1 MKNFK
6 YYFISVF
13 LISSGLFAQEQVKP
27 RQQGHTDQNKFRQMK
42 DVLPTPN
49 ETRTASGA
57 PGYHYAQQKVD
68 YEMNIHLDENKNQIY
83 GDEKITYH
91 NNSKDHLE
99 YLWLQLDQNM
109 RARNSKTPD
118 IDVESIDTPF
128 IESSSLTRSNATRPF
143 NAPFGNSSSF
153 TKSNLKKPF
162 DGGFNID
169 YVKNEDGSDLSYTI
183 NQTMM
188 RINLVKPLAPGQTF
202 KFQIKWWYNVNN
214 YVLDN
219 GRSGYEAFP
228 DGNNTY
234 VIAQFF
240 PRLCVYDNVE
250 GWQNMQFWGRSEFA
264 LEFGDYEVKLTVP
277 ADHKLEATGELQNER
292 EVLTKEQLRRFELA
306 KKTFKN
312 PVFIVT
318 QAEAEQAEK
327 VRSTQTK
334 TWHFKAN
341 NVRDFAFASSRKFL
355 WDAMAV
361 NINGRSVMAISLYS
375 KEGNPLWE
383 EHSTRVVANT
393 LEEYSKLTFDY
404 PYSKA
409 VSVHAEMGMEYP
421 MICFNY
427 GRPNPD
433 GTYSERLKRGMIGVI
448 THEVGHNFFPMI
460 VNSDERQWTWM
471 DEGLNSF
478 VETLAELDYDP
489 NYITGNLPK
498 DIVPYMGGDQSY
510 LSPIMSQ
517 GDYVHQFGPNAY
529 TKPAAGLYMLR
540 QTIMGPEL
548 FDYAFRTYSR
558 RWMFKHPTPA
568 DFFRTMEDAS
578 AMDLDWFW
586 RGWFYTT
593 DYTDIGIKEVK
604 QYYLTDE
611 PTEKA
616 KNIAKRYNIDLDS
629 YKDKLVYYA
638 EAEDGIRPNNAKKVS
653 EFEFLSNHLNNLS
666 DAEKADLTETPNYFY
681 EVTFEKPGGL
691 VMPIIVELTYED
703 GTKERKTFPA
713 QIWRYNENVVKKVF
727 KTAKAITGIVV
738 DPDLETA
745 DVDTSN
751 NSWPKEVKKNKF
763 QEFKD
768 KVKT

>member
-1 MKNFK
+1 MKKLK
-6 YYFISVF
+6 YCFFAVV
-13 LISSGLFAQEQVKP
+13 LISTSLFAQNQEKVKP
-27 RQQGHTDQNKFRQMK
+27 QGHTDQNKFRQMK
-42 DVLPTPN
+42 DVLATPN

-57 PGYHYAQQKVD
+57 PGYAYTQQKVD
-68 YEMNIHLDENKNQIY
+68 YVMDIRLDEDQNKIY
-83 GDEKITYH
+83 GSEKITYH

-99 YLWLQLDQNM
+99 YLWVQLDQNT
-109 RARNSKTPD
+109 RAKDSKSPD
-118 IDVESIDTPF
+118 IESENFNDPF
-128 IESSSLTRSNATRPF
+128 AGPEYF
-143 NAPFGNSSSF
+143 V
-153 TKSNLKKPF
+153 KSNLKERF
-162 DGGFNID
+162 DGGFNIEA
-169 YVKNEDGSDLSYTI
+169 VKNSDGSDLSYLI
-183 NQTMM
+183 NRTMM
-188 RINLVKPLAPGQTF
+188 RINLVKPLAPGETF
-202 KFQIKWWYNVNN
+202 KFSVKWNYNINDIN
-214 YVLDN
+214 EDG
-219 GRSGYEAFP
+219 GRSGLERFP
-228 DGNNTY
+228 DGNINYT
-234 VIAQFF
+234 IAQFY

-264 LEFGDYEVKLTVP
+264 LEFGEFDVKLTVP
-277 ADHKLEATGELQNER
+277 ADHILEATGDLQNAK
-292 EVLTKEQLRRFELA
+292 EVLTKEQIKRYETA
-306 KKTFKN
+306 KKSFTD

-318 QAEAEQAEK
+318 QEEAEATEK
-327 VRSTQTK
+327 QRSTETK

-341 NVRDFAFASSRKFL
+341 KVRDFAFATSRKYI

-361 NINGRSVMAISLYS
+361 KINGRAVMAISLYP

-409 VSVHAEMGMEYP
+409 VSVHSERQGMEYP

-433 GTYSERLKRGMIGVI
+433 GTYSERTKRGMIGVI

-489 NYITGNLPK
+489 NYVTGNLPK
-498 DIVPYMGGDQSY
+498 DIVPYMSGDQSHI
-510 LSPIMSQ
+510 SPIMSQ
-517 GDYVHQFGPNAY
+517 GDYVYQFGPNAY
-529 TKPAAGLYMLR
+529 TKPAAVLYMLR
-540 QTIMGPEL
+540 HTIMGPEL
-548 FDYAFRTYSR
+548 FDHAFRTYSK

-593 DYTDIGIKEVK
+593 DVSDIGVK
-604 QYYLTDE
+604 GVKKYYLTDK

-616 KNIAKRYNIDLDS
+616 EEAAKKYNINLKD
-629 YKDKLVYYA
+629 YKGRLIYYA
-638 EAEDGIRPNNAKKVS
+638 EEKEGVSPKNAKNAS
-653 EFEFLSNHLNNLS
+653 EFKVLE
-666 DAEKADLTETPNYFY
+666 AYKASLTEAQRSQLKEAPKYFY

-691 VMPIIVELTYED
+691 VMPIILELTYED
-703 GTKERKTFPA
+703 GTKERKTYPA
-713 QIWRYNENVVKKVF
+713 QIWRYNENEVTKVF
-727 KTAKAITGIVV
+727 KTQKAITNFEI

-745 DVDTSN
+745 DIDTSN
-751 NSWPKEVKKNKF
+751 NSWPRKVEESSFDKFKEKIKG
-763 QEFKD
+763 
-768 KVKT
+768 